1 MYEVSLV
8 PTNEITKVWDRI
20 EPLVDKVI
28 PYTYGRMLTVDVLH
42 SLITNQYHL
51 WIIYKDDKDK
61 WDGEV
66 EAIAITEF
74 MKYPRKTVLL
84 INFISGDNLDDWV
97 KELDK
102 VLVKFSKESGC
113 DFLEACGR
121 TGWERKVKKI
131 GWQKKFT
138 IVERHH
144 G

>member
-42 SLITNQYHL
+42 SLIINHYHL
-51 WIIYKDDKDK
+51 WIIYKDD
-61 WDGEV
+61 EEI

-84 INFISGDNLDDWV
+84 INFIS
-97 KELDK
+97 
-102 VLVKFSKESGC
+102 FS
-113 DFLEACGR
+113 EATSNSLIPFAIICLIIFSLGF
-121 TGWERKVKKI
+121 V
-131 GWQKKFT
+131 FT
-138 IVERHH
+138 A
-144 G
+144 

>member
-8 PTNEITKVWDRI
+8 PTNKVTKVWDRI

-51 WIIYKDDKDK
+51 WIIYKDD
-61 WDGEV
+61 EEI

-84 INFISGDNLDDWV
+84 INFISGDNLDKWI

-102 VLVKFSKESGC
+102 TLVKFSKESGC

-121 TGWERKVKKI
+121 AGWERKVTKL
-131 GWQKKFT
+131 GWIKKFT
-138 IVERHH
+138 IVEKQH

>member
-1 MYEVSLV
+1 MYKVSLV
-8 PTNEITKVWDRI
+8 PVSEITKIWNKI
-20 EPLVDKVI
+20 EGLVDKVI

-42 SLITNQYHL
+42 SLIINHYHL
-51 WIIYKDDKDK
+51 WIIYKEKD
-61 WDGEV
+61 EI

-84 INFISGDNLDDWV
+84 INFISGDKLDDWV

-121 TGWERKVKKI
+121 TGWERKVKHI

-138 IVERHH
+138 IVEKHH

>member
-8 PTNEITKVWDRI
+8 PVSKITKIWNKI

-28 PYTYGRMLTVDVLH
+28 PYTYGRMITVDVLH
-42 SLITNQYHL
+42 SLIINHYHL
-51 WIIYKDDKDK
+51 WIIYKEKD
-61 WDGEV
+61 EI

-97 KELDK
+97 KELDR

-121 TGWERKVKKI
+121 SGWERKVKKI
-131 GWQKKFT
+131 GWQKRFT

-144 G
+144 DD

>member
-102 VLVKFSKESGC
+102 VLIKFSKESGC

>member
-51 WIIYKDDKDK
+51 WIIYKDEK
-61 WDGEV
+61 EI

-84 INFISGDNLDDWV
+84 INFISGDNLDKWI

-102 VLVKFSKESGC
+102 TLVKFSKESGC

-121 TGWERKVKKI
+121 AGWERKVTKL
-131 GWQKKFT
+131 GWIKKFT
-138 IVERHH
+138 IVEKQH

>member
-8 PTNEITKVWDRI
+8 PVSEITKIWNKI

-28 PYTYGRMLTVDVLH
+28 PYTYGRMITVDVLH
-42 SLITNQYHL
+42 SLIINHYHL
-51 WIIYKDDKDK
+51 WVIYKEKD
-61 WDGEV
+61 EI

-84 INFISGDNLDDWV
+84 INFISGDKLDDWM
-97 KELDK
+97 KELDR

-121 TGWERKVKKI
+121 SGWERKVKKI
-131 GWQKKFT
+131 GWQKRFT
-138 IVERHH
+138 IVEKHH
-144 G
+144 DD

>member
-51 WIIYKDDKDK
+51 WIIYKDEK
-61 WDGEV
+61 EI

-84 INFISGDNLDDWV
+84 INFISGDNLDDWI

-102 VLVKFSKESGC
+102 TLVKFSKESGC

-121 TGWERKVKKI
+121 AGWERKVTKL
-131 GWQKKFT
+131 GWIKKFT
-138 IVERHH
+138 IVEKQH

>member
-51 WIIYKDDKDK
+51 WIIYKDEK
-61 WDGEV
+61 EI

-84 INFISGDNLDDWV
+84 INFISGDNLDDWI

-102 VLVKFSKESGC
+102 TLVKFSKESGC
-113 DFLEACGR
+113 DFLEALGS
-121 TGWERKVKKI
+121 
-131 GWQKKFT
+131 
-138 IVERHH
+138 
-144 G
+144 

>member
-42 SLITNQYHL
+42 SLIINHYHL
-51 WIIYKDDKDK
+51 WIIYKDD
-61 WDGEV
+61 EEI

-84 INFISGDNLDDWV
+84 INFISGDNLDKWI

-102 VLVKFSKESGC
+102 TLVKFSKESGC

-121 TGWERKVKKI
+121 AGWERKVTKL
-131 GWQKKFT
+131 GWIKKFT
-138 IVERHH
+138 IVEKQH

>member
-1 MYEVSLV
+1 MYQVSLV
-8 PTNEITKVWDRI
+8 PVSEITKIWKKI

-42 SLITNQYHL
+42 SLIINHYHL
-51 WIIYKDDKDK
+51 WIIYKEKD
-61 WDGEV
+61 EI

-102 VLVKFSKESGC
+102 VLVNFSKKSGC

-121 TGWERKVKKI
+121 SGWERKVKHI
-131 GWQKKFT
+131 GWQKRFT
-138 IVERHH
+138 IVEKQH

>member
-8 PTNEITKVWDRI
+8 PVSKITKIWNKI

-28 PYTYGRMLTVDVLH
+28 PYTYGRMITADVLH
-42 SLITNQYHL
+42 NLIINHYHL
-51 WIIYKDDKDK
+51 WIIYKEQDKI
-61 WDGEV
+61 

-84 INFISGDNLDDWV
+84 INFISGDKLDDWV
-97 KELDK
+97 KELDR

-121 TGWERKVKKI
+121 SGWERKVKKI
-131 GWQKKFT
+131 GWQKRFT

-144 G
+144 DD

>member
-51 WIIYKDDKDK
+51 WIIYKDD
-61 WDGEV
+61 EEI

-84 INFISGDNLDDWV
+84 INFISGDNLDDWI

-102 VLVKFSKESGC
+102 TLVKFSKESGC

-121 TGWERKVKKI
+121 AGWERKVTKL
-131 GWQKKFT
+131 GWIKKFT
-138 IVERHH
+138 IVEKQH

>member
-51 WIIYKDDKDK
+51 WIIYKDD
-61 WDGEV
+61 EEI

-84 INFISGDNLDDWV
+84 INFISGDNLDKWI

-102 VLVKFSKESGC
+102 TLVKFSKESGC

-121 TGWERKVKKI
+121 AGWERKVTKL
-131 GWQKKFT
+131 GWIKKFT
-138 IVERHH
+138 IVEKQH

>member
-8 PTNEITKVWDRI
+8 PTNEVTKVWDKI

-51 WIIYKDDKDK
+51 WIIYKDDK
-61 WDGEV
+61 EI

-84 INFISGDNLDDWV
+84 INFISGDNLDDWI

-102 VLVKFSKESGC
+102 TLVKFSKESGC

-121 TGWERKVKKI
+121 AGWERKVTKL
-131 GWQKKFT
+131 GWIKKFT
-138 IVERHH
+138 IVEKQH

>member
-8 PTNEITKVWDRI
+8 PTNEITKVWDKI

-51 WIIYKDDKDK
+51 WIIYKDEK
-61 WDGEV
+61 EI

-84 INFISGDNLDDWV
+84 INFISGDNLDDWI

-102 VLVKFSKESGC
+102 TLVKFSKESGC

-121 TGWERKVKKI
+121 AGWERKVTKL
-131 GWQKKFT
+131 GWIKKFT
-138 IVERHH
+138 IVEKQH

>member
-51 WIIYKDDKDK
+51 WIIYKDD
-61 WDGEV
+61 EEI

-84 INFISGDNLDDWV
+84 INFISGDNLDKWI

-102 VLVKFSKESGC
+102 TLVKFSKESGC
-113 DFLEACGR
+113 EFLEAWGR
-121 TGWERKVKKI
+121 AGWERKVTKL
-131 GWQKKFT
+131 GWIKKFT
-138 IVERHH
+138 IVEKQH

>member
-8 PTNEITKVWDRI
+8 PVSEITKIWNKI

-28 PYTYGRMLTVDVLH
+28 PYTYGRMITVDVLH
-42 SLITNQYHL
+42 SLIINHYHL
-51 WIIYKDDKDK
+51 WVIYKEKD
-61 WDGEV
+61 EI

-84 INFISGDNLDDWV
+84 INFISGDKLDDWM
-97 KELDK
+97 KELDR

-121 TGWERKVKKI
+121 SGWERKVKKI
-131 GWQKKFT
+131 GWQKRFT

-144 G
+144 DD